1 MKLGSFSYDLLK
13 GRAPHAAVTVVNM
26 KLLFWDVR

>member
-1 MKLGSFSYDLLK
+1 MKLGFLSYNLLT
-13 GRAPHAAVTVVNM
+13 GRAAHVAVTVVNM